1 MNQIL
6 AAIQPTLVSLHL
18 PMAVTVIHALIM
30 RGLGPLGAF
39 LLTLLLART
48 LGAAA
53 TGAFYLATTLM
64 TLCAI
69 VAKFGFDATLQRFAG
84 GAAGRNDWGAALG
97 VYRLACRTTALL
109 SLLVAGLLLTI
120 SSPLAE
126 TLLEPQ
132 QRTLLIIVSLALVP
146 FAWFGIQAAM
156 LKAIGHPAWGGF
168 IEVGSLPVMTL
179 LLVVSSHAVTPL
191 TPVTVAGCYLAA
203 ASVSALLGTWLLQR
217 RLPRT
222 IQPVTLPRQQVL
234 ASCLPLTLV
243 ELLNYAMV
251 WLPMLALG
259 ALTTTSEAGL
269 YNIAHRV
276 VLQMGL
282 IPMVFASITA
292 PRFATLYQQQNW
304 GGLQELVRH
313 STRMMVL
320 FSMPLVVLLV
330 IAGEPILTLFGPE
343 FGSAHGLL
351 MVLLLGQLI
360 NIITGPV
367 GHLLTMT
374 GHEQTLRNLLLLML
388 PLSLILCLL
397 LIPAYGALGAA
408 WAIALPM
415 IMENLIGCWLV
426 KKRLGLPFWL
436 LFREPHKSQLIK
448 E

>member
-6 AAIQPTLVSLHL
+6 TAILPGAASRDTHMTH
-18 PMAVTVIHALIM
+18 MAVTVVHALIM

-39 LLTLLLART
+39 LLTLLLARS

-69 VAKFGFDATLQRFAG
+69 VAKFGFDTTLQRFVG
-84 GAAGRNDWGAALG
+84 GAAGRNDWGTALG
-97 VYRLACRTTALL
+97 VYHQACRITALL
-109 SLLVAGLLLTI
+109 SLLVTGLLLALST
-120 SSPLAE
+120 PLAE

-132 QRTLLIIVSLALVP
+132 QRTLLIIVSLAVVP

-168 IEVGSLPVMTL
+168 IEVGILPLMTL
-179 LLVVSSHAVTPL
+179 LLVVSSHALIPI

-203 ASVSALLGTWLLQR
+203 AATSALFGTWLLQR
-217 RLPRT
+217 RLPRQV
-222 IQPVTLPRQQVL
+222 QPTAL
-234 ASCLPLTLV
+234 AHRRLLSSCLPLTLV
-243 ELLNYAMV
+243 ELLNFAMV
-251 WLPMLALG
+251 WSPMLALG
-259 ALTTTSEAGL
+259 ALATTSEAGL

-292 PRFATLYQQQNW
+292 PRFASLYQQQDW
-304 GGLQELVRH
+304 TGLQDLVRH
-313 STRMMVL
+313 STRLMIL

-330 IAGEPILTLFGPE
+330 VAGEPILTLFGTE
-343 FGSAHGLL
+343 FGSAYELL

-388 PLSLILCLL
+388 PLTLVLCLL
-397 LIPAYGALGAA
+397 LIPAYGALGAT

-415 IMENLIGCWLV
+415 ILENLICCWLV

-436 LFREPHKSQLIK
+436 VWCNE
-448 E
+448 